1 MWPFPNNRIQKGVS
15 IVLLIAGVALLFFPM
30 KTIPNSFVIGVIL
43 FFSLGYSYGYTKGSV
58 EGIKIAVHAGFLIM
72 EGQNI
77 NIDLSE
83 QKISELLFNYKNQIN
98 SCEINRKL

>member
-43 FFSLGYSYGYTKGSV
+43 AAIGAIYL
-58 EGIKIAVHAGFLIM
+58 
-72 EGQNI
+72 
-77 NIDLSE
+77 IDL
-83 QKISELLFNYKNQIN
+83 K
-98 SCEINRKL
+98 